1 MVHPNLLNLIKEL
14 ETIAGSYYIVAPERH
29 VRVNSAES
37 SYTWKWE
44 SYDPTEESQLSYSQL
59 ESSHRLL
66 NYSNLSPK
74 EIVEQISEQRLWPI
88 CTLVF
93 CPDYFSS
100 GDYGGSLV
108 ELSNLQTFLEDFKE
122 TKGVWELY
130 GSHGSSGLAIDI
142 RALLDSEI
150 LEDLSAL
157 QSYPVRSEDHLS
169 ALELDKET
177 ESWDS
182 YLERDF
188 LRALEQHLAE
198 LLDSAGFSDSQAE
211 LLALALEQLPDS
223 ELWSLCSELS
233 ESAQISWETEA
244 ISRYL
249 DVKRCAA
256 ELSLEAALDLL
267 TPYLS
272 AELGEIGAQLE
283 LSV

>member
-1 MVHPNLLNLIKEL
+1 MIHPNFVSLLKEL
-14 ETIAGSYYIVAPERH
+14 ETIAGSFYIVAPERH
-29 VRVNSAES
+29 VRDRSAES
-37 SYTWKWE
+37 SYSWVWE

-74 EIVEQISEQRLWPI
+74 ETIEQLSDKRLWPI
-88 CTLVF
+88 ATLVF

-122 TKGVWELY
+122 KKGVWELY

-142 RALLDSEI
+142 RALLDSEL

-169 ALELDKET
+169 ALELDKEQ

-182 YLERDF
+182 YLKSDF
-188 LRALEQHLAE
+188 LRALERHLE
-198 LLDSAGFSDSQAE
+198 QLSESAGFSDSQAE
-211 LLALALEQLPDS
+211 LLTLALEQLPEC
-223 ELWSLCSELS
+223 ELWPLCSELS
-233 ESAQISWETEA
+233 ESANIYWETEA
-244 ISRYL
+244 INRYL
-249 DVKRCAA
+249 DVERCAA
-256 ELSLEAALDLL
+256 ELSLEDALDLL
-267 TPYLS
+267 TPYLG

>member
-1 MVHPNLLNLIKEL
+1 MIHPNFLTLLKEL
-14 ETIAGSYYIVAPERH
+14 ETIAGSFYIVAPERY
-29 VRVNSAES
+29 VRSKYAGD
-37 SYTWKWE
+37 SYSWCWE
-44 SYDPTEESQLSYSQL
+44 SYDPNEDDALSYSQL

-66 NYSNLSPK
+66 NYSQLSPK
-74 EIVEQISEQRLWPI
+74 EIIEQISEQRLWRI
-88 CTLVF
+88 ATLVF

-100 GDYGGSLV
+100 GDYGGSLIK
-108 ELSNLQTFLEDFKE
+108 LSNLQTFLEDFKG

-150 LEDLSAL
+150 LEDLSVL

-169 ALELDKET
+169 ALELDKEQ
-177 ESWDS
+177 ESWES
-182 YLERDF
+182 YLRSDF
-188 LRALEQHLAE
+188 LRALERHLE
-198 LLDSAGFSDSQAE
+198 QLLDSAGFSDSQAE
-211 LLALALEQLPDS
+211 LLTLALEQLPES

-233 ESAQISWETEA
+233 ESANVYWETEA
-244 ISRYL
+244 ISRWL
-249 DVKRCAA
+249 DVEHCAA
-256 ELSLEAALDLL
+256 ELSLEDALELL

>member
-1 MVHPNLLNLIKEL
+1 MIHPNFINLLKEL
-14 ETIAGSYYIVAPERH
+14 ETIAGSFYIVAPERH
-29 VRVNSAES
+29 VRSKSAES
-37 SYTWKWE
+37 SYTWVWE
-44 SYDPTEESQLSYSQL
+44 SYDPTEETQLSYSQL

-66 NYSNLSPK
+66 NYSQLSPK
-74 EIVEQISEQRLWPI
+74 EIIEQISEKRLWRI
-88 CTLVF
+88 ATLVF

-122 TKGVWELY
+122 KKGVWELY

-142 RALLDSEI
+142 RALLDSEL

-169 ALELDKET
+169 ALELDKEQ

-182 YLERDF
+182 HLRSDF
-188 LRALEQHLAE
+188 LRALERHIEQ
-198 LLDSAGFSDSQAE
+198 LLESAGFSDSQAE
-211 LLALALEQLPDS
+211 LLTLALEQLPES

-233 ESAQISWETEA
+233 ESANVYWETEA
-244 ISRYL
+244 INRWL
-249 DVKRCAA
+249 DVERCAA
-256 ELSLEAALDLL
+256 EMSLEDALDLL
-267 TPYLS
+267 TPYLA

-283 LSV
+283 LSL

>member
-1 MVHPNLLNLIKEL
+1 MAHPNLLNLLKEL
-14 ETIAGSYYIVAPERH
+14 ESIAGSFYIVAPERH
-29 VRVNSAES
+29 VRSKSAGD
-37 SYTWKWE
+37 SYSWCWE

-66 NYSNLSPK
+66 SYSQLSPK
-74 EIVEQISEQRLWPI
+74 EIIEQLSEQRLWPI
-88 CTLVF
+88 ATLVF

-142 RALLDSEI
+142 RALLDSEL

-169 ALELDKET
+169 ALELDKEQ
-177 ESWDS
+177 ECWES
-182 YLERDF
+182 YLRNDF
-188 LRALEQHLAE
+188 LRALERHLE
-198 LLDSAGFSDSQAE
+198 QLLESAGFSDSQAE
-211 LLALALEQLPDS
+211 LLTLALEQFPES

-233 ESAQISWETEA
+233 ESANLYWETEA
-244 ISRYL
+244 INRWL
-249 DVKRCAA
+249 DVERCAA
-256 ELSLEAALDLL
+256 ELSLEDALELL
-267 TPYLS
+267 TPYLT